1 MFVGQDGGDF
11 QGMLPVDG
19 VYTVRVYL
27 MRPAARRNE
36 TSNYA
41 LTIALTGK
49 ALAPLPAAKDAL
61 IPGTAF
67 HASASINCI
76 PPFASDLK
84 PQQCEAFVIRRSFD
98 GTATVEIRGANAI
111 KRRILFVKGIPVA
124 SDSTESLTHSHEG
137 DLSVVKFGADERYE
151 IPDAL
156 LLGG

>member
-11 QGMLPVDG
+11 QGILRADG

-36 TSNYA
+36 TSHYA

-49 ALAPLPAAKDAL
+49 A
-61 IPGTAF
+61 F
-67 HASASINCI
+67 HASATIKCI
-76 PPFASDLK
+76 PPFAPDSK
-84 PQQCEAFVIRRSFD
+84 PQPCEAFVIRRSFD
-98 GTATVEIRGANAI
+98 GTATVEIRGANVI

-156 LLGG
+156 ILGG